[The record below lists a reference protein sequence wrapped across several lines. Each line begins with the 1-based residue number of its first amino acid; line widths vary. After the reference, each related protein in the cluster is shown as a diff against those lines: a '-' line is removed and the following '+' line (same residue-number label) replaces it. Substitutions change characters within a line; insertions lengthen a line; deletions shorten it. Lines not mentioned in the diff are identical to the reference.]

1 MDGIVK
7 IVLAL
12 KLKFLLIILS
22 VGTSY
27 FVEHS
32 VKKKIEPVS
41 SIETISPD
49 TNLKGSGH
57 IDVQSLFKMAKE
69 EHGKRLESTDHSQI
83 QKVNYFTDKPFN
95 SQGLEIYIVL

>member
-22 VGTSY
+22 IGTSY
-27 FVEHS
+27 FLEHS
-32 VKKKIEPVS
+32 HKKKVDAVS

-49 TNLKGSGH
+49 TSLRGSGH
-57 IDVQSLFKMAKE
+57 IDIRSLFKVADDNQGSQLK
-69 EHGKRLESTDHSQI
+69 SSDHIHI
-83 QKVNYFTDKPFN
+83 QPVNYVTNRLFC
-95 SQGLEIYIVL
+95 SQDLEIYIVL